1 MTKEQRTISQQRKQ
15 IEELEK
21 KLKDAEYWR
30 ETYKNSS
37 NEKDKEIKDVQTVLD
52 AMGVPGKTKGQ
63 YPSDLSITARLTLL
77 MTMIGLQKEIK
88 ITNTRLDDV
97 KDF

>member
-30 ETYKNSS
+30 DSYKNSS

-52 AMGVPGKTKGQ
+52 AMGVPGKTKGS
-63 YPSDLSITARLTLL
+63 YSSDLSITARLTLL

-97 KDF
+97 EDF